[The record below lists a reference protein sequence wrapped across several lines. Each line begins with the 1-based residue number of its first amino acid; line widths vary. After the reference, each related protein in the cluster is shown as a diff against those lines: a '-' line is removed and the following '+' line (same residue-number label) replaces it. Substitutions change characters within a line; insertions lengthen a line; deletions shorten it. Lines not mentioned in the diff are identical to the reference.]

1 VATFTGYGREV
12 PVPVDEFAAAVRFV
26 AAERG
31 SLDGF
36 DAAVE
41 GWTEPATAAATV
53 SSYAGAGL
61 TWWIEAM
68 GWWRGGVDAARS
80 RISAGPTG

>member
-1 VATFTGYGREV
+1 
-12 PVPVDEFAAAVRFV
+12 V

-36 DAAVE
+36 DVGLE
-41 GWTEPATAAATV
+41 GWTEPATAAGTIAP
-53 SSYAGAGL
+53 YADAGM

-68 GWWRGGVDAARS
+68 GWWRGGVDEARK
-80 RISAGPTG
+80 RIDAGSPA